1 MNSIC
6 SKYLLKRKQLL
17 FVLLFFL
24 KLNLFAQE
32 KLSLQQAIEIG
43 LKNNYSI
50 IISKNDLEISKNNVT
65 LGNAGA
71 LPQLNL
77 SLTQNNSVND
87 TKQKYASGAEVN
99 RTGATSS
106 SLNAAAE
113 LSWTIFDGFR
123 MFATYN
129 RLKTLEEMGELNAR
143 LTIEN
148 TVSDIIAGYFDV
160 IRQKALLTVIDSSMD
175 ISSVKLNIAKT
186 KFEIGS
192 SSKVEYLQAQVD
204 MNAETSSYKKQQINI
219 ENAKV
224 NLNRLL
230 ARDVSLD
237 FEVSDSIKIN
247 YAPSYDDLK
256 SKIAKENTAVLL
268 AEQNANIYNYYIK
281 EWRGQRFPRLDLNAS
296 YNYAKSNS
304 QANFVLENT
313 TNGLNY
319 GFTVSYNLF
328 NGFNL
333 NRNIKNAKL
342 DYESSKINYASVKS
356 EIDAQVIVA
365 FKNFQNNLE
374 LLKLEEQ
381 NSLLAKENVDLSLA
395 RYRSGIT
402 NELLLKEAQ
411 QSFNEAQNRLVIAR
425 YDTKIAETSL
435 KKLTGELIK

>member
-1 MNSIC
+1 
-6 SKYLLKRKQLL
+6 
-17 FVLLFFL
+17 VLLFFL